1 MSISGPQL
9 YFSFLCHPQCADFS
23 IQVLSSYGGKWLLQ
37 LHTLV
42 LIQDVFQDNVKK
54 CEAFSRSFRKVP
66 FMSFW
71 ADQDHSLNS
80 GWMQMWENLASSPLL
95 LFSWKWVH
103 CLSRG
108 IGWFLLGGQC
118 VYLLKQ
124 GLDIIE
130 SKKDK
135 YRVCA
140 QLHLILFSVMNVV
153 CLTSF

>member
-1 MSISGPQL
+1 
-9 YFSFLCHPQCADFS
+9 
-23 IQVLSSYGGKWLLQ
+23 
-37 LHTLV
+37 
-42 LIQDVFQDNVKK
+42 
-54 CEAFSRSFRKVP
+54 
-66 FMSFW
+66 MSFW
-71 ADQDHSLNS
+71 ADQDHSPKLWVNADV
-80 GWMQMWENLASSPLL
+80 GELASSPLL

-108 IGWFLLGGQC
+108 IGWFLMGGQC

-140 QLHLILFSVMNVV
+140 QLHLILFSVVNVV